1 MTTPLTTADAFSR
14 LGSLAMLEQLD
25 GQVQRVL
32 LQRQHPISG
41 LIPAS
46 TAHTVHGNYGDACV
60 RDGVYLIQAV
70 WG

>member
-14 LGSLAMLEQLD
+14 LGSLAMLEKLD

-46 TAHTVHGNYGDACV
+46 TAHTVHGNYGDTWV
-60 RDGVYLIQAV
+60 RDGV
-70 WG
+70 

>member
-1 MTTPLTTADAFSR
+1 
-14 LGSLAMLEQLD
+14 MLEKLD

-46 TAHTVHGNYGDACV
+46 TAHTVHGNYGDA
-60 RDGVYLIQAV
+60 
-70 WG
+70 